1 MAASAVGGALGPS
14 AEAIFLD
21 YASHSREDVRRVFA
35 RYDADR
41 DGSLSGVELRNLL
54 RDVGLVS
61 AFDTAE
67 DVAFLKK
74 QLVAADRDGD
84 GAVGFDEF
92 MVYLNTVAAPRASV
106 AKAGGNTSFATGRE
120 TKKTGT
126 KISFFAENDLFLSL
140 IHI

>member
-1 MAASAVGGALGPS
+1 MTASAAGGTGAPS

-67 DVAFLKK
+67 DVAFL
-74 QLVAADRDGD
+74 
-84 GAVGFDEF
+84 
-92 MVYLNTVAAPRASV
+92 
-106 AKAGGNTSFATGRE
+106 
-120 TKKTGT
+120 
-126 KISFFAENDLFLSL
+126 SL